1 MKWQKTH
8 VGLRCC
14 LLFFLGVSA
23 HTIRAQDEP
32 QQQPPQQPQEPA
44 PDESA
49 PKPAARSIPGSDQD
63 QDQAQNPNVDT
74 NAIQPDET
82 PLTGLQNATVGLPEI
97 RHSYWVPG
105 VQYGAFLQSNAYGS
119 SSSSWYAQNYV
130 AGNLSLLEAWPRS
143 TLTVNYSGGAF
154 FSSNSAATGGSN
166 GSYQVLSASQRI
178 QFGRWL
184 IQLADSF
191 SYLPQTSFGF
201 GGGTNLGLPGVGGTL
216 GTAAPGL
223 GNAYIPNQSIFG
235 VGPVYSNAPLV
246 QATYSFSRRSS
257 LTASGS
263 YGILNYIDPGNVNTN
278 SVILGL
284 GYNYAISK
292 YNTIGLVYFFSSF
305 QYPGLPEAYGN
316 HVASVAYG
324 RNVTG
329 RLAFR
334 LMGGPQISTFR
345 IPIGNSTHQVGE
357 FIYASLTYS
366 LKNGGISAYYTHS
379 LNGGSGVLVGSTLD
393 QVNLTLSRQLT
404 RVWSGNINFGYA
416 HNGEVASGQI
426 GTPTYDSWYAGGG
439 VFRPIGKNMHF
450 GVAYMG
456 NLGSSHTSGCTGTGC
471 SSSDSFQTITVN
483 VQWHTRPFV
492 LR

>member
-1 MKWQKTH
+1 MKWQKMRF
-8 VGLRCC
+8 GLCCC
-14 LLFFLGVSA
+14 LLFLLGVGVQA
-23 HTIRAQDEP
+23 LRAQD
-32 QQQPPQQPQEPA
+32 QPQQPQQEPT

-49 PKPAARSIPGSDQD
+49 PKPAARSIPATDQD
-63 QDQAQNPNVDT
+63 QQEQNPNVDT

-105 VQYGAFLQSNAYGS
+105 VQYGAYLQSNPYGAS
-119 SSSSWYAQNYV
+119 SSGWYAENYV
-130 AGNLSLLEAWPRS
+130 AGNLTLLEAWPRS

-154 FSSNSAATGGSN
+154 FSSNNTATGGSN
-166 GSYQVLSASQRI
+166 GSYQVLSASQSIRL
-178 QFGRWL
+178 GRWL
-184 IQLADSF
+184 IQLADHF

-201 GGGTNLGLPGVGGTL
+201 GVGTNLGVPGIGGGL
-216 GTAAPGL
+216 GTATPGL
-223 GNAYIPNQSIFG
+223 GNAYIPNQSIYG

-246 QATYSFSRRSS
+246 QATYAFSRRSS
-257 LTASGS
+257 ITASGS
-263 YGILNYIDPGNVNTN
+263 YGILNYIQPGNINTN

-284 GYNYAISK
+284 GYNYALSK

-324 RNVTG
+324 RNLTG
-329 RLAFR
+329 RLALR

-345 IPIGNSTHQVGE
+345 IPIGNATHQVGE
-357 FIYASLTYS
+357 FVYATATYR
-366 LKNGGISAYYTHS
+366 LKNGGISAYYTHA

-393 QVNLTLSRQLT
+393 EVNLTLSRQLT
-404 RVWSGNINFGYA
+404 RAWAGNINFGYA

-426 GTPTYDSWYAGGG
+426 GIPTYDSWFAGGG
-439 VFRPIGKNMHF
+439 VSRPIGRNVNF
-450 GVAYMG
+450 GVAYIG

-471 SSSDSFQTITVN
+471 NSSDSFQTITIN